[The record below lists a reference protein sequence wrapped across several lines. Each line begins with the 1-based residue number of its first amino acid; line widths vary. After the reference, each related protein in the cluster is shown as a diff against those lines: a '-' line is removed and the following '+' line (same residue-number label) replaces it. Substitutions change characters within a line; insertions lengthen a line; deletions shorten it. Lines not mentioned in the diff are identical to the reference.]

1 MHIRRPFC
9 RIPYRKSTPEKRPCN
24 PAHPAGRMVDE
35 EIVRVEKRLIDTSVR
50 MYEQ

>member
-24 PAHPAGRMVDE
+24 PAHPAGRMVDGGS
-35 EIVRVEKRLIDTSVR
+35 VRVEKRLIFASVR